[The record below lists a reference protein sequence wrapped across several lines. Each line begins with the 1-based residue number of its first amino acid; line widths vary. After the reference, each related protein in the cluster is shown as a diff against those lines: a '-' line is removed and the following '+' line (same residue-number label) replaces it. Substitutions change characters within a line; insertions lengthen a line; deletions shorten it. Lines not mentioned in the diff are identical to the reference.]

1 MNGVAMNVQE
11 KIKNLKPN
19 HPGDARMIALVQSMF
34 GDIEIK
40 GAAIVTNATKQEIL
54 SWLKLRNENYLVA
67 AIEDLVR
74 RKRIVE
80 PERNVKSNVTTKL
93 QPEKRKVAIATQTI

>member
-1 MNGVAMNVQE
+1 MNVQE
-11 KIKNLKPN
+11 KIKNLKRN
-19 HPGDARMIALVQSMF
+19 HPGDARMIVLVQSMF

-54 SWLKLRNENYLVA
+54 SWLKLRNENCLVA

-80 PERNVKSNVTTKL
+80 PERNVTSNVKTKL

>member
-1 MNGVAMNVQE
+1 MNVQE

-19 HPGDARMIALVQSMF
+19 HPGDARMIVLVQSMF

-54 SWLKLRNENYLVA
+54 SWLKLRNENDLVA

-80 PERNVKSNVTTKL
+80 PERNVKSNVKTKL
-93 QPEKRKVAIATQTI
+93 QPKKRKVAIATQTI

>member
-1 MNGVAMNVQE
+1 MNIQE

-19 HPGDARMIALVQSMF
+19 RPGDARMIALVQSMF
-34 GDIEIK
+34 DDIEIK

-54 SWLKLRNENYLVA
+54 SWLKLRNENDLVA

-80 PERNVKSNVTTKL
+80 PERNVKSNVKTKL
-93 QPEKRKVAIATQTI
+93 QPEKRKVAITTQTI

>member
-1 MNGVAMNVQE
+1 MNIQE

-80 PERNVKSNVTTKL
+80 PERNVKSNVNTKL
-93 QPEKRKVAIATQTI
+93 RPKKRKVAIATRTI

>member
-1 MNGVAMNVQE
+1 MNVQE

-34 GDIEIK
+34 GDIETK
-40 GAAIVTNATKQEIL
+40 GAAVVTNATKQEIL
-54 SWLKLRNENYLVA
+54 SWLKLRNEHYLVA
-67 AIEDLVR
+67 AIEDLVL

-80 PERNVKSNVTTKL
+80 PERNVKRNVKTKL
-93 QPEKRKVAIATQTI
+93 QPKKRKVAIATQTIYRKT

>member
-1 MNGVAMNVQE
+1 MTVQE

-80 PERNVKSNVTTKL
+80 PERNMKPNVKTKP
-93 QPEKRKVAIATQTI
+93 QPKKRNVAIATRTI

>member
-1 MNGVAMNVQE
+1 MNVQE

-80 PERNVKSNVTTKL
+80 PERNVKTKL
-93 QPEKRKVAIATQTI
+93 QPKKRKVAIATQTI

>member
-1 MNGVAMNVQE
+1 MNVQE

-54 SWLKLRNENYLVA
+54 SWLKLRNENDLVA
-67 AIEDLVR
+67 AVEDLVH

-80 PERNVKSNVTTKL
+80 PERNVKTKL
-93 QPEKRKVAIATQTI
+93 QPKKRKVAIATQTI

>member
-1 MNGVAMNVQE
+1 
-11 KIKNLKPN
+11 
-19 HPGDARMIALVQSMF
+19 MIALVQSMF
-34 GDIEIK
+34 GDIKTK

-54 SWLKLRNENYLVA
+54 SWLKLREENYLVA

-80 PERNVKSNVTTKL
+80 PESNVKGKVKTKL
-93 QPEKRKVAIATQTI
+93 KPEKRKVAIDTKTT

>member
-1 MNGVAMNVQE
+1 MNVHE
-11 KIKNLKPN
+11 KIKNLEPN

-34 GDIEIK
+34 GDIENK

-74 RKRIVE
+74 TKRIVE
-80 PERNVKSNVTTKL
+80 PESNVKSNVNTKP
-93 QPEKRKVAIATQTI
+93 QPKKRKVAIATRTI

>member
-1 MNGVAMNVQE
+1 MNVQE

-80 PERNVKSNVTTKL
+80 PESNVKTKL
-93 QPEKRKVAIATQTI
+93 QPKKRKVAIATQTI